1 MVRDSRAPALANNR
15 RMRDTFGIANVY
27 DVPDDVVR
35 VFLERII
42 GRTVEVAARSIVI
55 DSEPAAD
62 VEITQFVSKFRKL
75 CVISRAFA
83 HCALDRR
90 NVRHLRSDMEMN
102 KFEAMRQPGIF

>member
-1 MVRDSRAPALANNR
+1 MMRDSGAPALAHNR
-15 RMRDTFGIANVY
+15 RMRDAFGVTNVY

-42 GRTVEVAARSIVI
+42 GRTVEIAARSIVI
-55 DSEPAAD
+55 NAEPAAN
-62 VEITQFVSKFRKL
+62 VEITEFMSKFRQL

-90 NVRHLRSDMEMN
+90 NVRHLGSDVKMD
-102 KFEAMRQPGIF
+102 